1 MRIYS
6 YYCCDGTVRTR
17 CWDHIARSGPYR
29 PISRR
34 AVFHVRDGTAL
45 NCIECAWELFTGQH
59 HTAAPS
65 RSVDGGAGDPAPSG
79 TGGR

>member
-17 CWDHIARSGPYR
+17 CRDHIARTGPYR
-29 PISRR
+29 PISRKAFF
-34 AVFHVRDGTAL
+34 AVREGTYT
-45 NCIECAWELFTGQH
+45 NCVECAWEYFTGQH
-59 HTAAPS
+59 HHRTPAT
-65 RSVDGGAGDPAPSG
+65 VDERAGDPTATG